1 MVGKYTLE
9 QFEADRQAREE
20 REAKEAAGES
30 RYLSVAIFYVLYA
43 TWLLRLNRMR
53 GSETS

>member
-1 MVGKYTLE
+1 MAGKHTLE

-20 REAKEAAGES
+20 RGAKEAAGES

-53 GSETS
+53 GSEHS